1 MGENVYRDG
10 EMVGWGRG
18 GSFLGREVNLVM
30 HMHIADRREAEVIKR
45 GFEMMQLYGDRL
57 AFEA

>member
-1 MGENVYRDG
+1 
-10 EMVGWGRG
+10 MVGWGRG